1 MDKRVLV
8 ADDEPFAQN
17 ILKMLYGSLKV
28 ECVMVANGK
37 EALEAYQK
45 SPNFVHVLMDI
56 HMPVMDG
63 YEVIRNLK

>member
-37 EALEAYQK
+37 EALEAY
-45 SPNFVHVLMDI
+45 
-56 HMPVMDG
+56 
-63 YEVIRNLK
+63 